1 MEKIYTSPNVI
12 VIRIESPTI
21 ISDSGHSYK
30 LKKNE
35 IREDAS
41 GARAK
46 LYDDKSLWDD
56 LDDE

>member
-1 MEKIYTSPNVI
+1 MEKIYTSPNVT

-21 ISDSGHSYK
+21 ISSSGHSYK
-30 LKKNE
+30 LEKNE

-46 LYDDKSLWDD
+46 FNDVKSLWDD